1 MELNFKVD
9 VSDEEIHKLELIA
22 RTKFGINITGS
33 SLITMLVFNGTLRLK
48 VEDLISDFLEKQ
60 IFSKFPIEE

>member
-22 RTKFGINITGS
+22 RTKFGINIAGS
-33 SLITMLVFNGTLRLK
+33 SLITMLAFNGMLRLK
-48 VEDLISDFLEKQ
+48 VEKLISEHLEEQ

>member
-33 SLITMLVFNGTLRLK
+33 SLITMLVFNGMLRLK
-48 VEDLISDFLEKQ
+48 VEKLISEHLEEQ
-60 IFSKFPIEE
+60 VFSKFPIKE